1 MLASGQA
8 RLCEFCDTPVAV
20 EDYPRHLQYHH
31 KMNCQDNKIVK
42 CMFCLEP
49 MSEVD
54 MFSHV
59 FYGHNISG
67 LFFSTAGSGDER
79 EKVTTNTV
87 SIQTDSPELD
97 QNQELHLDHTGE
109 SYNNNNNNNEMVND
123 NSDDAEVVER
133 FAQEE
138 ENLILID
145 DESDFE
151 IESDPVPDL
160 FPPSQEENEPA
171 VFDSHKDEVTLLKVI
186 DIMEVS
192 EDTPEPEV
200 TLINIAKTPAERVKK
215 KVTFSD
221 VTNYFPIK
229 KRTRT
234 RLKVKEREPLI
245 LGANTTLKYLK
256 YWGTTNKPD
265 Q

>member
-1 MLASGQA
+1 
-8 RLCEFCDTPVAV
+8 
-20 EDYPRHLQYHH
+20 
-31 KMNCQDNKIVK
+31 
-42 CMFCLEP
+42 

-79 EKVTTNTV
+79 EKVTTDTV
-87 SIQTDSPELD
+87 SIQTEEYSTELD
-97 QNQELHLDHTGE
+97 QNQEQHLDLTEE
-109 SYNNNNNNNEMVND
+109 SYSNTSKEMVND
-123 NSDDAEVVER
+123 KTDDAEVVER

-145 DESDFE
+145 DESDFV
-151 IESDPVPDL
+151 IESDPIPDL
-160 FPPSQEENEPA
+160 FPASQEEDEPA

-234 RLKVKEREPLI
+234 RLKLKEREPLI

-256 YWGTTNKPD
+256 YWVTTNKPD
-265 Q
+265 H

>member
-1 MLASGQA
+1 
-8 RLCEFCDTPVAV
+8 
-20 EDYPRHLQYHH
+20 
-31 KMNCQDNKIVK
+31 MNCQDNKIVK

-49 MSEVD
+49 MSEMD

-67 LFFSTAGSGDER
+67 MFFSSAGAEDER

-87 SIQTDSPELD
+87 SIQTEEYSQELD
-97 QNQELHLDHTGE
+97 QDQEEHLDHTEE
-109 SYNNNNNNNEMVND
+109 SYHNNNNEMVND
-123 NSDDAEVVER
+123 YTHDAEVVER
-133 FAQEE
+133 IAQEE

-151 IESDPVPDL
+151 IESDPLPDL
-160 FPPSQEENEPA
+160 FPPPQEKDEPA

-186 DIMEVS
+186 DIMEVN

-200 TLINIAKTPAERVKK
+200 TLINIAKTTAERVKK

-234 RLKVKEREPLI
+234 RLKQREREPLI
-245 LGANTTLKYLK
+245 LGANTSLKYLK

-265 Q
+265 H